1 MGRRIPD
8 PIRQQAIKKWLEGKS
23 RDEIAQELKISQGAV
38 SGIIKES
45 GKDDPQFYLLREVAV
60 KIKNQGMDIE
70 SFAPLVRL
78 RPVLRDKGV
87 LTGSTGQENLEL
99 IQNRLEAAIVNME
112 VFLFYKEL
120 SFEDFFSLVT
130 NMYNFADKVGVP
142 LNMFPSYIEELKDKI
157 DVLTKEINQAEKKKQ
172 DFLNYHK
179 KTLESVQEYN
189 ANKPF
194 LVTLEN
200 IKEKLADKE
209 GRIRELEEELHNE
222 RRSNDLE
229 EQNTGSVSETELEKA
244 KKELIPPSVEIPH
257 SMNMIKDVLKHP
269 DRYMGVIS
277 RMSDIYRLYHGRTI
291 QDAS

>member
-1 MGRRIPD
+1 
-8 PIRQQAIKKWLEGKS
+8 
-23 RDEIAQELKISQGAV
+23 
-38 SGIIKES
+38 
-45 GKDDPQFYLLREVAV
+45 
-60 KIKNQGMDIE
+60 
-70 SFAPLVRL
+70 
-78 RPVLRDKGV
+78 
-87 LTGSTGQENLEL
+87 
-99 IQNRLEAAIVNME
+99 ME

-269 DRYMGVIS
+269 DWYMGVIS

>member
-23 RDEIAQELKISQGAV
+23 RDEIAQELKIGQGAV

-78 RPVLRDKGV
+78 RAVLRDKGL

-120 SFEDFFSLVT
+120 SIEEFFSLVT
-130 NMYNFADKVGVP
+130 NMYNLADKVGVP
-142 LNMFPSYIEELKDKI
+142 LKEFPSYIEELKDKI

-179 KTLESVQEYN
+179 KILESVQEYN

-194 LVTLEN
+194 LVMLQN
-200 IKEKLADKE
+200 LKGQLADKE
-209 GRIRELEEELHNE
+209 GRIRELEDELDNE

-229 EQNTGSVSETELEKA
+229 EQNTWSDFETKLEKA
-244 KKELIPPSVEIPH
+244 KKELIPSSVEIPH
-257 SMNMIKDVLKHP
+257 SMNMIKDVFKYP
-269 DRYMGVIS
+269 SRYMGVIS
-277 RMSDIYRLYHGRTI
+277 HMRKIYHLYHGITI
-291 QDAS
+291 PDPY

>member
-1 MGRRIPD
+1 
-8 PIRQQAIKKWLEGKS
+8 
-23 RDEIAQELKISQGAV
+23 
-38 SGIIKES
+38 
-45 GKDDPQFYLLREVAV
+45 
-60 KIKNQGMDIE
+60 
-70 SFAPLVRL
+70 
-78 RPVLRDKGV
+78 
-87 LTGSTGQENLEL
+87 
-99 IQNRLEAAIVNME
+99 
-112 VFLFYKEL
+112 
-120 SFEDFFSLVT
+120 
-130 NMYNFADKVGVP
+130 MYNFADKVGVP

-269 DRYMGVIS
+269 DWYMGVIS
-277 RMSDIYRLYHGRTI
+277 RMSDIYYVYHGRTI